1 MDISNINLDDFLFPT
16 DSLAKIQPYIGPLHK
31 YSCEYDNRTYAER
44 LKSFLTRMQS
54 KDLPKYF
61 NMTSKCLECIKA
73 TYEQL
78 ECLKT
83 LPSCLSEQLDEF
95 STISGRFNVE
105 MGRWC
110 WPSDEL
116 HVLAAMLR
124 SFREKLKPIFELPSF
139 IGIINSSGEL
149 EYFVKNY
156 HHTGYYMSAD
166 NIQYKFDTLCSVAVE
181 AYYGFT

>member
-1 MDISNINLDDFLFPT
+1 MAIPDLVLS
-16 DSLAKIQPYIGPLHK
+16 DSVAKIQPFIGPLHRR
-31 YSCEYDNRTYAER
+31 SPVYDNRTYAER
-44 LKSFLTRMQS
+44 LRSFFTRIQS

-61 NMTSKCLECIKA
+61 NLASNRFESIKA

-95 STISGRFNVE
+95 STLAGRFNVK
-105 MGRWC
+105 MADMWS
-110 WPSDEL
+110 PSDEL
-116 HVLAAMLR
+116 YMLAATLR
-124 SFREKLKPIFELPSF
+124 SFREKLAPLSKLPSF
-139 IGIINSSGEL
+139 IGIINSSGNL
-149 EYFVKNY
+149 EYFVENY
-156 HHTGYYMSAD
+156 QHTGYYMSAD